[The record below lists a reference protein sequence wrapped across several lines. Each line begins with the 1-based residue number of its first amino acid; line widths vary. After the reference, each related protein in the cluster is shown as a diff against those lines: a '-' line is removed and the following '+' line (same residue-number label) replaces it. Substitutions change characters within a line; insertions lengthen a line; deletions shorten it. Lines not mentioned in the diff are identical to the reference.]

1 KEIENH
7 EQRLLEHLNSEC
19 KRISQDY
26 PTRADEFQERLQ
38 QLSDNYIELKETIK
52 KRREHLELLE
62 NIHQYYYDL
71 SEAEAWLGEQ

>member
-1 KEIENH
+1 
-7 EQRLLEHLNSEC
+7 
-19 KRISQDY
+19 
-26 PTRADEFQERLQ
+26 ERLQ

-71 SEAEAWLGEQ
+71 SVVAVNGCPSRKSVGAAVDSPAYKLKKNFPNFYCH